1 MSTMRSARNRH
12 ESWIIRWSPVV
23 ITVLALLGAG
33 LTGYLTASHYL
44 GGGVALCNAQGEG
57 CDLVLSSEYAKIF
70 GIPLPIFGMLGYLT
84 TAGLAIAPKFVPEG
98 KGQDKFRQTTAFL
111 LFMVSTSTFV
121 FSGYLMYLL
130 AFVLKT
136 GCPYCIASATNV
148 TLIWGLT
155 LWGNRW
161 QDLGQLL
168 FVGFIVTILTITGT
182 LTIYGL
188 QAQQVQVN
196 NSFAGKLAT
205 HLRNTDSKMYGAF
218 WCPHCQEQK
227 ALFGEAFKQV
237 PYIEC
242 DPRGENA
249 QPDLC
254 RAKQITGYPTW
265 EIKGQRVDGLT
276 SLEKLAEVSGYQGSR
291 E

>member
-1 MSTMRSARNRH
+1 MRSARNRQ
-12 ESWIIRWSPVV
+12 ESWIVRWSPV
-23 ITVLALLGAG
+23 IIAVLASVGVL

-44 GGGVALCNAQGEG
+44 GGGVALCDAQGQG

-84 TAGLAIAPKFVPEG
+84 TGGLAIAPKFVPEG
-98 KGQDKFRQTTAFL
+98 KNQDKFRQTTAFL
-111 LFMVSTSTFV
+111 LFMVSTATFV

-136 GCPYCIASATNV
+136 GCPYCIFSASNV
-148 TLIWGLT
+148 TVIWLLT

-161 QDLGQLL
+161 QDVGQLV
-168 FVGFIVTILTITGT
+168 FTGFIVAVVTLTGT
-182 LTIYGL
+182 LIIYGVQS
-188 QAQQVQVN
+188 QAVAVN
-196 NSFAGKLAT
+196 NSFAGRLAI
-205 HLRNTDSKMYGAF
+205 HLRNTNSKMYGAF
-218 WCPHCQEQK
+218 WCPHCREQK

-254 RAKQITGYPTW
+254 RAKNITGYPTW
-265 EIKGQRVDGLT
+265 EINGQRVDGLT
-276 SLEKLAEVSGYQGSR
+276 SLEKLAELSGYRGSR